1 MKTQEFIESGILES
15 HLLGFAT
22 NEEQEKVREMMLA
35 DRELAEYVLN
45 LESDVRSYFLNESVT
60 PPSAVRDIIQLRNLR
75 ERKEKHEF
83 KSANQNTNAPYLD
96 IEVNDTHIKVH
107 KFWRPAFIAV
117 FVLSKIFLIAGLYYY
132 FKSASQADELQR
144 LKAQQVEQIK

>member
-22 NEEQEKVREMMLA
+22 NEEQEQVKQMMSA
-35 DRELAEYVLN
+35 DRELADYVLN
-45 LESDVRSYFLNESVT
+45 LESDIRSYFVHESVT
-60 PPSAVRDIIQLRNLR
+60 PPTAVREIIQLRNLR
-75 ERKEKHEF
+75 ERKEKHAF
-83 KSANQNTNAPYLD
+83 KSADQDIKAPYLD
-96 IEVNDTHIKVH
+96 IEVNDTHMKVH

-132 FKSASQADELQR
+132 FKSASQAEELQK
-144 LKAQQVEQIK
+144 LKAQQVEQLK